1 MDVTGGL
8 WKKGHQQIKVPLTR
22 NKPFFRDKSE
32 INFVSLFPNLLLLS
46 SLIAVD
52 YAVHWHSYQLIVI
65 SYSALW
71 SRLDLKILFVNR
83 PYLWSVERLAGL
95 EADKPSNRHLPLK
108 RARGSVRFTVFKAS
122 LSSFIIMWDDASVPT
137 DIHENMYSVAIKS
150 SHSSFIIYLTRF
162 MLFISLFTGSINYL
176 MVWLHSEG
184 KLNSLYRN
192 LFKKQIYTSSFLQMI
207 NINVSWANVS
217 WIPQTQLVCFPI
229 SSLGFVSSVVMCGFS
244 SRFHNISNYC
254 MHVLL
259 RTRWKGYYSP

>member
-1 MDVTGGL
+1 MGYIYVLLNRCDFVDVTGGL
-8 WKKGHQQIKVPLTR
+8 RKKGHRQIKVPLTR
-22 NKPFFRDKSE
+22 NKPIFWDKSE

-46 SLIAVD
+46 SPIAVD

-108 RARGSVRFTVFKAS
+108 RARGSVRFTVFKAP

-150 SHSSFIIYLTRF
+150 SHSSLIIYLTRF
-162 MLFISLFTGSINYL
+162 MLFVSLFTGSINYL

-192 LFKKQIYTSSFLQMI
+192 LFKKQIYTSTVFCK
-207 NINVSWANVS
+207 W
-217 WIPQTQLVCFPI
+217 
-229 SSLGFVSSVVMCGFS
+229 
-244 SRFHNISNYC
+244 
-254 MHVLL
+254 
-259 RTRWKGYYSP
+259 